1 MELIKKAIHSTQEG
15 KSIYERFY
23 LDEDCNVPEQ
33 KEDVRQIIFS
43 EAKVKTEDIRQVENY
58 IRVTGKAY
66 YRILYMSEGMDA
78 KPGIIEGKL
87 PFEEMIYCDSNENE
101 TFFIRNIR
109 TEITASVVHS
119 RKLGIRIM
127 AELEIGREWIR
138 DEELT
143 ADVQSSSPI
152 YKKMKKVNL
161 LRLAVMKKDTYRI
174 KESVTLPGTKESV
187 GQLLVSDLESRKLD
201 IRVGQDEIIIRG
213 ELQLFCMYLS
223 AEEKTD
229 WLEQTV
235 PYEGRIPCSG
245 AAEGMYSHIRHSLE
259 DMIVDV
265 RLDEDGEMRILE
277 LEATLILKM
286 NLYSEEETEILCDMY
301 SLKKKCVTET
311 QDVMLEELLMQNQS
325 KCKVTE
331 RLALPELKDDVLQI
345 LHSSGS
351 IQPESEQF
359 EKDGIRIEGVL
370 HLTFL
375 YLRGNDQE
383 PYGSWQ
389 GIVPFSY
396 FIDYAGMPEHVSSS
410 ISCHIEQLLVTLAGS
425 EAVEVKAVLAFDIFL
440 KDTQAV
446 GMITDGSEE
455 DMDMEAISEGPGIVG
470 HIVQKGEDLWSLAK
484 KYMTTVEGI
493 KMVNGLETD
502 TVRQGDKLLIFKE
515 NVSIL

>member
-1 MELIKKAIHSTQEG
+1 MELIKNSIHSIQEG
-15 KSIYERFY
+15 KNIYERFY
-23 LDEDCNVPEQ
+23 MDEECNIPEQ
-33 KEDVRQIIFS
+33 KDEVRRVIFS
-43 EAKVKTEDIRQVENY
+43 EAKMKTEDIRQVENY
-58 IRVTGKAY
+58 IRVSGKAY
-66 YRILYMSEGMDA
+66 YRILYMNEGVDA
-78 KPGIIEGKL
+78 KPGVIEGKV
-87 PFEEMIYCDSNENE
+87 PFEEMIYCDSSGNE
-101 TFFIRNIR
+101 TFFVRNTR
-109 TEITASVVHS
+109 TEITVSVVHS

-127 AELEIGREWIR
+127 AEIEIGREWIR

-152 YKKMKKVNL
+152 YKKIKKVNL
-161 LRLAVMKKDTYRI
+161 LRVAVMKKDTYRI
-174 KESVTLPGTKESV
+174 KEEVMLPGTKESV

-201 IRVGQDEIIIRG
+201 IRVGQDEISFRG
-213 ELQLFCMYLS
+213 EVLLFCMYMS
-223 AEEKTD
+223 ADEKAD
-229 WLEQTV
+229 WLEQIV
-235 PYEGRIPCSG
+235 PYEGKIPCSG

-259 DMIVDV
+259 DVIVDV

-277 LEATLILKM
+277 LEATLVLGM
-286 NLYSEEETEILCDMY
+286 NLYSEDETDILCDMY
-301 SLKKKCVTET
+301 SLKKKCVAET
-311 QDVMLEELLMQNQS
+311 KEVQLEELLMQNQS

-351 IQPESEQF
+351 IQLESEQY

-396 FIDYAGMPEHVSSS
+396 FIDYAGMPEHACGNISS
-410 ISCHIEQLLVTLAGS
+410 HVEQLLVTLAGS

-440 KDTQAV
+440 REMQNV
-446 GMITDGSEE
+446 SMITDGSEE
-455 DMDMEAISEGPGIVG
+455 DLNMEAISDGPGIVG
-470 HIVQKGEDLWSLAK
+470 HIVQKGEDLWCLAK
-484 KYMTTVEGI
+484 KYMTTVDGI
-493 KMVNGLETD
+493 KSVNGLDND
-502 TVRQGDKLLIFKE
+502 TVSPGDKLLIFKE

>member
-1 MELIKKAIHSTQEG
+1 MELIKNAIHSTQEG
-15 KSIYERFY
+15 KNIYERFY
-23 LDEDCNVPEQ
+23 MDEEYNVPEQ
-33 KEDVRQIIFS
+33 KDGVRRVVFS
-43 EAKVKTEDIRQVENY
+43 EAKLKTEDIRQVENY

-66 YRILYMSEGMDA
+66 YRILYMTEGADA
-78 KPGIIEGKL
+78 KPGVIEGKI
-87 PFEEMIYCDSNENE
+87 PFEEMIYCDSSADE
-101 TFFIRNIR
+101 TFFVRNAR
-109 TEITASVVHS
+109 TEIIVSAVHS

-127 AELEIGREWIR
+127 ADMEIGREWLR

-143 ADVQSSSPI
+143 SDVQSSSPI
-152 YKKMKKVNL
+152 YKKVKKANI

-174 KESVTLPGTKESV
+174 KEEAVLPGTKESIS
-187 GQLLVSDLESRKLD
+187 QLLVSDLESRKLD
-201 IRVGQDEIIIRG
+201 IRVGQDEIIVRG

-223 AEEKTD
+223 ADEKTD

-235 PYEGRIPCSG
+235 SYEGKIPCSG

-259 DMIVDV
+259 DVIVDV

-277 LEATLILKM
+277 LEATLVLGM

-301 SLKKKCVTET
+301 SLKKKCVAEIK
-311 QDVMLEELLMQNQS
+311 DVQLEELLMQNQS

-331 RLALPELKDDVLQI
+331 RLSLPELKDDVLQI

-351 IQPESEQF
+351 IQPESEQY
-359 EKDGIRIEGVL
+359 EKDGIRIEGIL

-396 FIDYAGMPEHVSSS
+396 FIDYAGMPENACGS
-410 ISCHIEQLLVTLAGS
+410 ISCHVEQLLVTLAGS

-440 KDTQAV
+440 RKMQIV
-446 GMITDGSEE
+446 PMITDGKEE
-455 DMDMEAISEGPGIVG
+455 DLNMEAASDGPGIVG
-470 HIVQKGEDLWSLAK
+470 HIVQKGEDLWYLAK
-484 KYMTTVEGI
+484 KYMTTVDGI
-493 KMVNGLETD
+493 KSVNGLEND
-502 TVRQGDKLLIFKE
+502 AVRPGDKLLIFKE